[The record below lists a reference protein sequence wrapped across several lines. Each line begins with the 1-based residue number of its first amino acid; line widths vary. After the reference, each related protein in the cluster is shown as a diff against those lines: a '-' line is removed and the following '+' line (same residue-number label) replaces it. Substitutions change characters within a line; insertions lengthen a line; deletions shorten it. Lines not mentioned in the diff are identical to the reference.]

1 MDDVSELAV
10 NSPDEGSEDG
20 PHLLLPSP
28 GGHPEDQKSS
38 AGSGQRVGRHMQIL
52 HNSSVRMQMWNKG
65 RGDKITVLTVWK
77 ICTPPSVFPARRQRA
92 VALKPGRIAAAV

>member
-1 MDDVSELAV
+1 MDDASELAV

-20 PHLLLPSP
+20 PHPLLPSP

-38 AGSGQRVGRHMQIL
+38 AGSGQRVGHHMQIL

-65 RGDKITVLTVWK
+65 RGDRISVLAVWTVRTA
-77 ICTPPSVFPARRQRA
+77 PPLFFPHADRERW
-92 VALKPGRIAAAV
+92 L